1 MKEHYSSQGIRL
13 AECCICHNLV
23 PMAKAGKFRG
33 SYYCD
38 PHYILVLENQVK
50 DWKIGYKRER
60 NNKSW
65 DEVKNHL
72 PLMGSY
78 IN

>member
-1 MKEHYSSQGIRL
+1 MKEYSPEGVKL
-13 AECCICHNLV
+13 AECCVCHNLV

-50 DWKIGYKRER
+50 DWKISYRQAR
-60 NNKSW
+60 NNKEW
-65 DEVKNHL
+65 NEVKVKL
-72 PLMGSY
+72 PKLGDFL
-78 IN
+78 N